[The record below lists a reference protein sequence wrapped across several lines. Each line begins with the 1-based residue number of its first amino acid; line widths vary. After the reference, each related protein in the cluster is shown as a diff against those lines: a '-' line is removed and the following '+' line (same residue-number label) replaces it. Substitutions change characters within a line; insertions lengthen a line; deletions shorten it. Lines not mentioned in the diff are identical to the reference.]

1 MAQSPNEASSRQR
14 RANWVGLRTLRQRP
28 KAVGETAS
36 GEPVYEVR
44 SVRLMLDA
52 SGAHFV
58 RVASCSRCGQELAG
72 NPVLTPLDLDRPAR
86 PVICTDCI
94 RRAGVSTVW
103 DAEGVEP
110 ASLRPAAAEDEPA
123 PLRPAAAEDD
133 PAPAPPPADWVV
145 DDKQV
150 ARVDAMERHLRAVT
164 DRINEL
170 GRVARA
176 QQAEAK
182 AQAEQEEAAAA
193 ALREE
198 VRSLRAALDDA
209 RGRLSEREEAATAA
223 LRQELASVR
232 AALDEARAQ
241 QSERDAATPARE
253 EPGAGVQADVARLL
267 QQVEAQ
273 SAELVRVAAAVA
285 DSRTVVEASTGA
297 TRELA
302 RSHDALDRRLTEA
315 VARFGASPVDPAAVD
330 AAVVSRVAEAEG
342 RLSHQVAAQ
351 WGDLETAIESSVG
364 ASVAGVARANED
376 KVEALARQ
384 LVQVSSRLDTLV
396 ERLGSMQKPPAAER
410 TAPEPAG
417 DFMEA
422 LDRQLDAA
430 ARRLAARS
438 AGGSDRS

>member
-1 MAQSPNEASSRQR
+1 MAESPNDASSRQR

-28 KAVGETAS
+28 KAVGETAD
-36 GEPVYEVR
+36 GETVYEVR
-44 SVRLMLDA
+44 SVRLMLDG

-58 RVASCSRCGQELAG
+58 RVATCSRCGQELAG
-72 NPVLTPLDLDRPAR
+72 NPVLTPLDLDRPVR

-94 RRAGVSTVW
+94 RQAGVSTVW

-110 ASLRPAAAEDEPA
+110 V
-123 PLRPAAAEDD
+123 PLP
-133 PAPAPPPADWVV
+133 PPAPPPADWVV

-176 QQAEAK
+176 QQSEAK
-182 AQAEQEEAAAA
+182 ARAEQEEAAAA

-198 VRSLRAALDDA
+198 VAALRAALDDA
-209 RGRLSEREEAATAA
+209 RRQQAEREEAAAAA

-232 AALDEARAQ
+232 AALDEVRAQ
-241 QSERDAATPARE
+241 SAGQ
-253 EPGAGVQADVARLL
+253 EPGAGGQADVARLL
-267 QQVEAQ
+267 QQLETQ
-273 SAELVRVAAAVA
+273 SAELARLAAAVA
-285 DSRTVVEASTGA
+285 DSRTIVEASAGA

-315 VARFGASPVDPAAVD
+315 VTRFSAPPADPPAVDVD
-330 AAVVSRVAEAEG
+330 AAVASRVAEAEG

-364 ASVAGVARANED
+364 ASVAGVARANEER
-376 KVEALARQ
+376 VEALARQ
-384 LVQVSSRLDTLV
+384 LAQVWGRRVTLV
-396 ERLGSMQKPPAAER
+396 ERLGSMENRPAAER

-417 DFMEA
+417 DFMDA

-438 AGGSDRS
+438 VGGGERP

>member
-1 MAQSPNEASSRQR
+1 MAESPNEASSRQR

-28 KAVGETAS
+28 KAVGETAD
-36 GEPVYEVR
+36 GETVYEVR
-44 SVRLMLDA
+44 SVRLMLDG

-58 RVASCSRCGQELAG
+58 RVATCSRCGQELAG
-72 NPVLTPLDLDRPAR
+72 NPVLTPLDLDRPVR

-94 RRAGVSTVW
+94 RQAGVSTVW

-110 ASLRPAAAEDEPA
+110 VRPAAVAQA
-123 PLRPAAAEDD
+123 
-133 PAPAPPPADWVV
+133 PAPAVEEEEPPPPPPPADWVV

-182 AQAEQEEAAAA
+182 ALAEQEEATTA

-198 VRSLRAALDDA
+198 LASVRAALDEA
-209 RGRLSEREEAATAA
+209 RRQQGEREEAAAAA

-232 AALDEARAQ
+232 AALDDARAQ
-241 QSERDAATPARE
+241 HAEREAAAAVRE
-253 EPGAGVQADVARLL
+253 EPAAGVQGDIAGLL
-267 QQVEAQ
+267 QQLEAQ
-273 SAELVRVAAAVA
+273 SAELARVAAALA
-285 DSRTVVEASTGA
+285 ESRTVVEASAGA

-315 VARFGASPVDPAAVD
+315 VARFGASQVDPAAVD
-330 AAVVSRVAEAEG
+330 AVVVSRVAEAEG

-364 ASVAGVARANED
+364 ASVAGVARANEEQ
-376 KVEALARQ
+376 VEALARR
-384 LVQVSSRLDTLV
+384 LARVSSRLDTLV
-396 ERLGSMQKPPAAER
+396 ERLASMENPPAAHQ

-438 AGGSDRS
+438 VGGGERS

>member
-1 MAQSPNEASSRQR
+1 MAESPNDASSRQR

-28 KAVGETAS
+28 KAVGETAD
-36 GEPVYEVR
+36 GETVYEVR
-44 SVRLMLDA
+44 SVRLMLDG

-58 RVASCSRCGQELAG
+58 RVATCSRCGQELAG
-72 NPVLTPLDLDRPAR
+72 NPVLTPLDLDRPVR

-94 RRAGVSTVW
+94 RQAGVSTVW

-110 ASLRPAAAEDEPA
+110 VPLRPPAAEEPA
-123 PLRPAAAEDD
+123 PAVEEEPA
-133 PAPAPPPADWVV
+133 PPAPPPADWVV

-176 QQAEAK
+176 QQSEAK
-182 AQAEQEEAAAA
+182 QQA
-193 ALREE
+193 
-198 VRSLRAALDDA
+198 
-209 RGRLSEREEAATAA
+209 EREEAAAAA

-232 AALDEARAQ
+232 AALDEVRAQ
-241 QSERDAATPARE
+241 SAGQ
-253 EPGAGVQADVARLL
+253 EPGAGGQADVARLL
-267 QQVEAQ
+267 QQLETQ
-273 SAELVRVAAAVA
+273 SAELARLAAAVA
-285 DSRTVVEASTGA
+285 DSRTIVEASAGA

-315 VARFGASPVDPAAVD
+315 VTRFSAPPADPPAVDVNAAV
-330 AAVVSRVAEAEG
+330 ASRVAEAEG

-364 ASVAGVARANED
+364 ASVAGVARANEER
-376 KVEALARQ
+376 VEALARQ
-384 LVQVSSRLDTLV
+384 LAQVSSRLDTLV
-396 ERLGSMQKPPAAER
+396 ERLGSMENRPAAER

-417 DFMEA
+417 DFMDA

-438 AGGSDRS
+438 VGGGERP

>member
-1 MAQSPNEASSRQR
+1 MAESPNDASSRQR

-28 KAVGETAS
+28 KAVGETAD
-36 GEPVYEVR
+36 GETVYEVR
-44 SVRLMLDA
+44 SVRLMLDG

-58 RVASCSRCGQELAG
+58 RVATCSRCGQELAG
-72 NPVLTPLDLDRPAR
+72 NPVLTPLDLDRPVR

-94 RRAGVSTVW
+94 RQAGVSTVW

-110 ASLRPAAAEDEPA
+110 VPLRPPAAEEPA
-123 PLRPAAAEDD
+123 PAVEEEPA
-133 PAPAPPPADWVV
+133 PPAPPPADWVV

-176 QQAEAK
+176 QQSEAK
-182 AQAEQEEAAAA
+182 ARAEQEEAAAA

-198 VRSLRAALDDA
+198 VAALRAALDDA
-209 RGRLSEREEAATAA
+209 RRQQAEREEAAAAA

-232 AALDEARAQ
+232 AALDEVRAQ
-241 QSERDAATPARE
+241 SAGQ
-253 EPGAGVQADVARLL
+253 EPGAGGQADVARLL
-267 QQVEAQ
+267 QQLETQ
-273 SAELVRVAAAVA
+273 SAELARLAAAVA
-285 DSRTVVEASTGA
+285 DSRTIVEASAGA

-315 VARFGASPVDPAAVD
+315 VTRFSAPPADPPAVDVD
-330 AAVVSRVAEAEG
+330 AAVASRVAEAEG

-364 ASVAGVARANED
+364 ASVAGVARANEER
-376 KVEALARQ
+376 VEALARQ
-384 LVQVSSRLDTLV
+384 LAQVSSRLDTLV
-396 ERLGSMQKPPAAER
+396 ERLGSMENRPAAER

-417 DFMEA
+417 DFMDA

-438 AGGSDRS
+438 VGGGERP